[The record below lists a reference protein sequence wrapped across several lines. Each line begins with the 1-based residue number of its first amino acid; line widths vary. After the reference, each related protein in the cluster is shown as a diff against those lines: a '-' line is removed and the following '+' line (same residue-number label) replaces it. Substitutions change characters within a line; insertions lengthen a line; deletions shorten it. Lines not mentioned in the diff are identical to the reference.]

1 MRLEYTWKKL
11 FFWLQLN
18 TSTQEMGLAMKAR
31 IGIRRLGLRRN
42 LLLVWNRMILR
53 IVYQCLGSSWYV
65 VVRWGW
71 VVVVAR
77 IVPLRREVLRVL
89 SLRWGRKM
97 LWRHDVCL
105 GQRHAFALPRSI
117 HLHHPSL
124 TASLCSFASASAPWT
139 WMGGFKSL
147 LICIARRRNSQT
159 IPIPHQWHVLS
170 WWGCR

>member
-1 MRLEYTWKKL
+1 
-11 FFWLQLN
+11 
-18 TSTQEMGLAMKAR
+18 MKAR

-89 SLRWGRKM
+89 SLRWVRVEELM
-97 LWRHDVCL
+97 DARCCDVMTFVWDSDT
-105 GQRHAFALPRSI
+105 R
-117 HLHHPSL
+117 
-124 TASLCSFASASAPWT
+124 SLCHA
-139 WMGGFKSL
+139 
-147 LICIARRRNSQT
+147 LIH
-159 IPIPHQWHVLS
+159 P
-170 WWGCR
+170 